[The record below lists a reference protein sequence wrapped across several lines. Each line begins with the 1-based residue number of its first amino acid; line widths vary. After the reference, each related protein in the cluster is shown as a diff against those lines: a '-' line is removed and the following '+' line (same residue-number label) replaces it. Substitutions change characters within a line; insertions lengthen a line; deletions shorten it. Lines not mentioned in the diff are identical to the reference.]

1 MPEQVDPVTPSGGNN
16 AGFTPPATQEE
27 LNAIISARLDRE
39 RGKFADYDDVKAKA
53 ARLDELEE
61 KNRTDLEK
69 AEARAVAAEKVIA
82 DREAADAAAKA
93 DAEAAAALA
102 KVAES
107 VAAAKNVPVGA
118 LRGGTK
124 EELEAHA
131 DLLAP
136 LLGTPKPPL
145 NYVPS
150 SGTGTDQAAAG
161 SFAAGRE
168 RAKARS
174 K

>member
-1 MPEQVDPVTPSGGNN
+1 MTEQNDPNGGN
-16 AGFTPPATQEE
+16 AGFTPPATQDE
-27 LNAIISARLDRE
+27 LNAIIAARIERE
-39 RGKFADYDDVKAKA
+39 RGKFAGFDEFKAKA
-53 ARLDELEE
+53 EQFDAIEE

-69 AEARAVAAEKVIA
+69 AEARAAAAEAAIA
-82 DREAADAAAKA
+82 ERDAADAKAKA
-93 DAEAAAALA
+93 DAQAAAELA
-102 KVAES
+102 KVAAA
-107 VAAAKNVPVGA
+107 VAEAKSVPVDA
-118 LRGGTK
+118 LRGSTR

-136 LLGTPKPPL
+136 LISAKKPPL
-145 NYVPS
+145 NYVPN
-150 SGTGTDQAAAG
+150 SGTGNSSESAAG